1 MPGSFIAGSA
11 ATQRM
16 IAMTKYASAR
26 LMMAAGIAAL
36 ILAAAIA
43 PARAQDVAP
52 DTPAELRDFKLNP
65 EKAPPVQQPL
75 PTTEPVSKPV
85 PTTQPA
91 VVTVPAVR
99 AVQERVTAPRPPAA
113 RPQPAKASAVPSRPS
128 APPIIAK
135 PAAERQRDV
144 ISVAPAETDDR
155 APVQS
160 PAPEIAP
167 PSAAPATPSN
177 STFPWQYI
185 LVALLVAAGLAIAWL
200 LKRRRAIARVQPA
213 ITQPIEEAAHDHH
226 IANSD
231 PPAKLAAVPAASNR
245 PKLEVSFIPERASI
259 SLKNLTINGRLH
271 IANNGESDAAELRL
285 NAAVISAS
293 KGQEEAISSYFAS
306 PWTHGKD
313 LGSAKVGEQIALEM
327 DLMIPIADLQTFAM
341 GAQQLLVPIILA
353 RVAYQW
359 DEGDQNGEA
368 QLSWLIGREASPPK
382 PKMGALRLD
391 LGPRSFG
398 SLGQRPLFA

>member
-1 MPGSFIAGSA
+1 
-11 ATQRM
+11 M

-26 LMMAAGIAAL
+26 LMMAAGIAAP

-65 EKAPPVQQPL
+65 EKAPPVRQPL
-75 PTTEPVSKPV
+75 PTTEPVSNPATTSQPPV
-85 PTTQPA
+85 VA
-91 VVTVPAVR
+91 VPSVR
-99 AVQERVTAPRPPAA
+99 AVQERASAPRLPAT
-113 RPQPAKASAVPSRPS
+113 RPQPAKPSAAPSRALAPLIVERPEAERQPDVFSPAPAEADDRIPTQSPAEGPS
-128 APPIIAK
+128 APEI
-135 PAAERQRDV
+135 
-144 ISVAPAETDDR
+144 TT
-155 APVQS
+155 PV
-160 PAPEIAP
+160 
-167 PSAAPATPSN
+167 AAPATPSN

-185 LVALLVAAGLAIAWL
+185 LAALLVAAGLTIAWL
-200 LKRRRAIARVQPA
+200 LIRRRAIARVQPP
-213 ITQPIEEAAHDHH
+213 ITQPIEDAAHDHH
-226 IANSD
+226 IAIPD
-231 PPAKLAAVPAASNR
+231 PPAKLAAVPAAPNR

-271 IANNGESDAAELRL
+271 IANNGEGDAAELRL

-293 KGQEEAISSYFAS
+293 KGQEEAISSYFTS

-341 GAQQLLVPIILA
+341 GTQQLLVPIILA

-359 DEGDQNGEA
+359 DEGAQNDEA
-368 QLSWLIGREASPPK
+368 QLSCLIGREASPPK